1 MNVRPENQETSIR
14 AERWGKRNTAGVA
27 IAASLAFEHVSHDY
41 GGAQVLDDVSIRAE
55 PGETLCLL
63 GPSGSGKTTLLRIA
77 SGIEMQSS
85 GRVRINEKVVSEGSV
100 HVPPEHRG
108 VGLVFQDYALFPHL
122 TILENV
128 RFGLKGVERRLAD
141 QTAMRMLARVG
152 MDGHCGMYPQQLSGG
167 EQQRVALARAL
178 APRPGILLMD
188 EPFSGLD
195 ARLRDSVRE
204 ETIGLLRDMRA
215 TAVIVTHDPEEAL
228 RVGDQ
233 IALLRGGRLVQAGN
247 GEALYYRP
255 VDMFTARFFSEL
267 NIFTTRVS
275 GGLADTPLG
284 TVPAGGFSD
293 GEKIDVCVRLA
304 DVAVEQPGDLRGS
317 GLPSVNARITQRRFV
332 GIAEIVEL
340 VLEGHEEPVRAR
352 VRAGGL
358 PPGIRDVRARF
369 AEGAAMFFP
378 HS

>member
-1 MNVRPENQETSIR
+1 MNVRPENQQSGLR
-14 AERWGKRNTAGVA
+14 NERWGPRNTAGVA
-27 IAASLAFEHVSHDY
+27 IAASLAFEHVSHDFD
-41 GGAQVLDDVSIRAE
+41 GVKVLEDVSIRAE

-77 SGIEMQSS
+77 AGIEMQSS

-100 HVPPEHRG
+100 HVQPEHRG

-122 TILENV
+122 NILENV

-141 QTAMRMLARVG
+141 QAALRMLARVG
-152 MDGHCGMYPQQLSGG
+152 MEGHGAMYPQQLSGG

-215 TAVIVTHDPEEAL
+215 TTVIVTHDPEEAL

-233 IALLRGGRLVQAGN
+233 IALLRDGKLVQAGT
-247 GEALYYRP
+247 GEELYYRP
-255 VDMFTARFFSEL
+255 ADLFAARFFSEL
-267 NIFTTRVS
+267 NIFVVKVS
-275 GGLADTPLG
+275 DGMADTPLG
-284 TVPAGGFSD
+284 ALPVTGFAD
-293 GEKIDVCVRLA
+293 GDKVDVCVRLS
-304 DVAVEQPGDLRGS
+304 DVSVEQPGDLRGS

-332 GIAEIVEL
+332 GVAEIVEL
-340 VLEGHEEPVRAR
+340 FLEDCEEPVRAR
-352 VRAGGL
+352 VRAGAL
-358 PPGIRDVRARF
+358 PPAIRDVRARV
-369 AEGAAMFFP
+369 ADGAAMFFP